1 MVGLTYQYP
10 YMKEYTVIQLADRI
24 GNLTPSMTFAI
35 ADQAKRLKAQ
45 GHDVCDFSVGE
56 PDFVTPA
63 HIRNAAKAALDAGKT
78 KYAPTAGLPEL
89 RARIAEKLRAENHLS
104 CTADQILV
112 TTGGKQALYNSMMAV
127 LSQGDEVVIPS
138 PYWVTYPE
146 IVKLAG
152 ATPIPV
158 AASSAAGFKLTA
170 QQLEATITPHTRAL
184 ILNSPANPTGTV
196 YTRAEFESLAE
207 VILAHDLLVVAD
219 EIYEK
224 LIYDGKEHISLASL
238 DPRLEAR
245 TLTCNGFSKAY
256 AATGWRLGYV
266 AGPHP
271 VIQAAKAIQSHS
283 TSGANTFAQYG
294 AITALTGPQDAIAH
308 MRDTFRTRRDL
319 ITAEVQAI
327 PSIECRKPQGAFY
340 VFPDIAAAGLD
351 SMTFCKQLLEQQ
363 YVAAVPGAAFGADAH
378 IRLSYATDLETI
390 KRGIARIREF
400 VASL

>member
-1 MVGLTYQYP
+1 MIRV
-10 YMKEYTVIQLADRI
+10 ADRI

-35 ADQAKRLKAQ
+35 ADKAKRLKAE
-45 GHDVCDFSVGE
+45 GYDVCDFSVGE

-63 HIRNAAKAALDAGKT
+63 HIREAAKAALDAGKT

-89 RARIAEKLRAENHLS
+89 RDRIAAKLSIDNGLS
-104 CTADQILV
+104 YASDQILV
-112 TTGGKQALYNSMMAV
+112 TTGGKQALYNSLMAI
-127 LSQGDEVVIPS
+127 LNPGDEVVIPA

-152 ATPIPV
+152 ATPVPLPTT
-158 AASSAAGFKLTA
+158 AAADFKVSA
-170 QQLEATITPHTRAL
+170 QQLADAITPRTRAM

-196 YTRAEFESLAE
+196 YTRAELTALAE
-207 VILAHDLLVVAD
+207 VVIDHELIVVAD

-224 LIYDGKEHISLASL
+224 LIYDGETHVSLASL
-238 DPRLEAR
+238 DPRLEAQ

-266 AGPHP
+266 AGPKA

-294 AITALTGPQDAIAH
+294 AITALTGPQEAIAQ

-319 ITAEVQAI
+319 IVAEVRSI
-327 PSIECRKPQGAFY
+327 PGIRCREPQGAFY
-340 VFPDIAAAGLD
+340 VFPDISATGLD
-351 SMTFCKQLLEQQ
+351 SLTFCERLLERKH
-363 YVAAVPGAAFGADAH
+363 VAAVPGVAFGADAH
-378 IRLSYATDLETI
+378 IRLSYATDLATI
-390 KRGIARIREF
+390 RRGVARLKDF
-400 VASL
+400 VTSL

>member
-1 MVGLTYQYP
+1 MI
-10 YMKEYTVIQLADRI
+10 KLADRI

-35 ADQAKRLKAQ
+35 SDQAKRLRAQ

-63 HIRNAAKAALDAGKT
+63 HIRDAAKAALDAGKT

-89 RARIAEKLRAENHLS
+89 RDRIAEKLRTENHLS

-112 TTGGKQALYNSMMAV
+112 TTGGKQALYNSMMAI
-127 LSQGDEVVIPS
+127 LSPGDEVIIPA

-152 ATPIPV
+152 ATPVPTTT
-158 AASSAAGFKLTA
+158 SAATGFRLTA
-170 QQLEATITPHTRAL
+170 HQLEEAITSRTRAI
-184 ILNSPANPTGTV
+184 ILNSPANPTGAV
-196 YTRAEFESLAE
+196 YTRAELEALAE

-224 LIYDGKEHISLASL
+224 LIYDGKEHVSLASL
-238 DPRLEAR
+238 GPRLEAR

-266 AGPHP
+266 AGPKAI
-271 VIQAAKAIQSHS
+271 IQAAKAIQSHS

-294 AITALTGPQDAIAH
+294 AVTALTGPQDALVH
-308 MRDTFRTRRDL
+308 MRETFRMRRDL
-319 ITAEVQAI
+319 IVTEVQAI
-327 PSIECRKPQGAFY
+327 LAIECPKPQGAFY
-340 VFPDIAAAGLD
+340 VFPDISVTGLD
-351 SMTFCKQLLEQQ
+351 SLTFCQRLLEQQ
-363 YVAAVPGAAFGADAH
+363 YVAAVPGGAFGADAH

-390 KRGIARIREF
+390 KRGIARLSNF
-400 VASL
+400 VTSL

>member
-1 MVGLTYQYP
+1 MIRV
-10 YMKEYTVIQLADRI
+10 ADRI

-35 ADQAKRLKAQ
+35 ADKAKRLKAE
-45 GHDVCDFSVGE
+45 GYDVCDFSVGE

-63 HIRNAAKAALDAGKT
+63 HIREAAKAALDAGKT

-89 RARIAEKLRAENHLS
+89 RDRIAAKLSIDNGLS
-104 CTADQILV
+104 YASDQILV
-112 TTGGKQALYNSMMAV
+112 TTGGKQALYNSLMAI
-127 LSQGDEVVIPS
+127 LNPGDEVVIPA

-152 ATPIPV
+152 ATPVPLPTT
-158 AASSAAGFKLTA
+158 AAADFKVSA
-170 QQLEATITPHTRAL
+170 QQLADAITPRTRAM

-196 YTRAEFESLAE
+196 YTRAELTALAE
-207 VILAHDLLVVAD
+207 VVIDHELIVVAD

-224 LIYDGKEHISLASL
+224 LIYNGETHVSLASL
-238 DPRLEAR
+238 DPRLEAQ

-266 AGPHP
+266 AGPKA

-294 AITALTGPQDAIAH
+294 AITALTGPQEAIAQ

-319 ITAEVQAI
+319 IVAEVRSI
-327 PSIECRKPQGAFY
+327 PGIRCREPQGAFY
-340 VFPDIAAAGLD
+340 VFPDISATGLD
-351 SMTFCKQLLEQQ
+351 SLTFCERLLERKH
-363 YVAAVPGAAFGADAH
+363 VAAVPGVAFGADAH
-378 IRLSYATDLETI
+378 IRLSYATDLATI
-390 KRGIARIREF
+390 RRGVARLKDF
-400 VASL
+400 VTSL